1 MKNAKEII
9 YVISTIDKLRRTLL
23 FNLILASYNQDENNI
38 SLIALKTQLL
48 LGFVT
53 ADYYTPYHL

>member
-9 YVISTIDKLRRTLL
+9 YVSRTIAELRRTLL
-23 FNLILASYNQDENNI
+23 LNLILASYNQDKNNI

-48 LGFVT
+48 LGFIT